1 MKTVIKIALGILLAG
16 AVMVGG
22 CAALIGAA
30 ASDPEVKKSV
40 AQLDKASDDL
50 DDMTGENDHNYRAK
64 VKSLELGNSKDEVV
78 SIMGKPRDTQRMESE
93 FGTDVSLYYGS
104 WQLNF
109 TDGVLD
115 SKNRF

>member
-1 MKTVIKIALGILLAG
+1 MKTVLKIALGILLAG
-16 AVMVGG
+16 VVLIGG
-22 CAALIGAA
+22 CTALIAGAA
-30 ASDPEVKKSV
+30 NDPEVKKSV
-40 AQLDKASDDL
+40 AAL
-50 DDMTGENDHNYRAK
+50 DDMTGANDGQYRAK
-64 VKSLELGNSKDEVV
+64 IKRVELGMTQDEVV
-78 SIMGKPRDTQRMESE
+78 AIMGKPRDKQRMESE